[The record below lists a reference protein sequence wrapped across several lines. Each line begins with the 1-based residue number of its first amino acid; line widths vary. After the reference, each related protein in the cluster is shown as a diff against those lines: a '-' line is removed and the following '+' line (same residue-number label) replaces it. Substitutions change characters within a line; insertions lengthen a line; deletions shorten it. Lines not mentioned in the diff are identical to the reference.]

1 MRIFGQVPKSIT
13 KGVLAG
19 LLCCAFLG
27 GCTSAV
33 PVEKEEM
40 VVLARKIY
48 SNGEESRIEDE
59 REYDRSGHAIKR
71 TWYDADGNIS
81 YWGECTYYTSGYL
94 RQLRWCDA
102 DGSSSDSY
110 EYKYDEA
117 GNEIYS
123 AYFLNND
130 CYSWTDREFDSS
142 GHLIKEISYDMRGAV
157 CTGWAEYE
165 YDSLGRSVIVIT
177 YDESGELRYRHECE
191 YDDHGNPVKDTS
203 YDWTGT
209 LLGTMVWEY
218 AYDGEGRLIRET
230 CLGMDDGYD
239 WYDRE
244 YGYDDDGNLLWE
256 VHYKPDGSVDYRYD
270 YEYMTITV
278 YKE

>member
-1 MRIFGQVPKSIT
+1 MRILGQAPKSTT
-13 KGVLAG
+13 KGILAG
-19 LLCCAFLG
+19 LLCCVFLG

-71 TWYDADGNIS
+71 IWYDADGNIS

-94 RQLRWCDA
+94 RQIRWWDA

-110 EYKYDEA
+110 EYRYDEA

-142 GHLIKEISYDMRGAV
+142 GHPIKEISYDLRGAV
-157 CTGWAEYE
+157 CAGWDEYE
-165 YDSLGRSVIVIT
+165 YDGLGRVAEKISC
-177 YDESGELRYRHECE
+177 DESGEPQYRHEYE

-203 YDWTGT
+203 YDCWNET
-209 LLGTMVWEY
+209 LFETVVWEY
-218 AYDGEGRLIRET
+218 AYDSKGRLIRET
-230 CLGMDDGYD
+230 CTTDADD
-239 WYDRE
+239 WYDIE
-244 YGYDDDGNLLWE
+244 YGYDDVGNLLWE